1 MIDGDGATGG
11 DRSWGSKG
19 GKQGDII
26 TVESQAQLDR
36 MQHDAPL
43 YLGTLSSFANGCV
56 ERCNDPRTFHYR
68 SAGTDVTVYIVDGV
82 RSFLFTLFE
91 QGGGD
96 IVQVVDWLQD
106 GATLRSC
113 ARVCDTFGT
122 RVTSLVPVGSA
133 FA

>member
-1 MIDGDGATGG
+1 MPQSCHARNANIESKYIIKQQLTRKIPALQGGLGNRKMIDGDGATGG

-82 RSFLFTLFE
+82 RSLLFTF
-91 QGGGD
+91 
-96 IVQVVDWLQD
+96 
-106 GATLRSC
+106 
-113 ARVCDTFGT
+113 
-122 RVTSLVPVGSA
+122 
-133 FA
+133 